1 MNEPQEIANNLYSF
15 YDVFR
20 SVLPTYSGKNQQF
33 SWVKNKQGFWPN
45 MVYAVQNKEKELSE
59 LTNQLSDKLP
69 PFWVVN
75 NDENGVETGIYLK
88 NNGLREINQ
97 WSGMVLTKDMLKPTT
112 KVNTQIVI
120 KKITTIAELSA
131 WVEVLNQELFSGQ
144 QTEKELFEKVF
155 TNQQFNFYGAY
166 FNDELV
172 ATLLSFHSEKSC
184 GLYLIATK
192 KSFRKQ
198 GIATNLVQQSIH
210 DAFEIGKSNIV
221 LQASKAG
228 ENVYKNLGFEKYGTF
243 SVYWKLEIRD
253 F

>member
-15 YDVFR
+15 YDEFR
-20 SVLPTYSGKNQQF
+20 KILLNYSGKNNQF
-33 SWVKNKQGFWPN
+33 SWVKNKPTLWPN
-45 MVYAVQNKEKELSE
+45 MVYNVQSGELKQA
-59 LTNQLSDKLP
+59 NLSNHLANNLP

-75 NDENGVETGIYLK
+75 NEEIDVEVVNQLK

-97 WSGMVLTKDMLKPTT
+97 WTGMALTKDMLKPTT

-120 KKITTIAELSA
+120 KKITTTAELSA

-144 QTEKELFEKVF
+144 QAEKELFEKVF
-155 TNQQFNFYGAY
+155 TNQQFNFYGAF

-172 ATLLSFHSEKSC
+172 GTLLSYHTEKSC

-198 GIATNLVQQSIH
+198 GIATNLVGHSIH

-228 ENVYKNLGFEKYGTF
+228 EIVYEKIGFKRYCTFSIYWNLGVR
-243 SVYWKLEIRD
+243 S
-253 F
+253 